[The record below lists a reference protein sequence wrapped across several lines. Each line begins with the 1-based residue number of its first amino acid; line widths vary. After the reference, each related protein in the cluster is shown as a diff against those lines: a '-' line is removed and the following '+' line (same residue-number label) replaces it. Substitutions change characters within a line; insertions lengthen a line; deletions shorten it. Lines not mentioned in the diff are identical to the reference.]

1 MRYAREAGESPR
13 IFGHGKVKRAV
24 LMARIAEIM
33 ADDPRYGYSQ
43 KPPSGRWGPDFDCS
57 SFVYFVAW
65 LAGYQVCIGG
75 EKVRF
80 TGQMTKDFK
89 DAGFEILPF
98 ANVGLGD
105 LEIGDILLNLALHAE
120 VYVGDGQVVGAQSAE
135 DGNYVGEQGDQ
146 TGNEIVKQPAY
157 IYKKGWDFVLR
168 PPSEEEAEEA
178 DDKEEGDG
186 QMAYPYT
193 NTGMGGGSWMPQNGM
208 GNMPRTAWM
217 PPMQNYGMNGYPQGN
232 VGQLN
237 GYSSAGGYQAN
248 GQGQMY
254 PQGNG
259 RHLIHV
265 NDLDETKDI
274 RVNPGEAVPIF
285 LGEGRHMAIKS
296 ADQEGFPSLRVFELR
311 ECTEEMPQHNWTPGG
326 EGGYSQQ
333 EQPRMQQNQGV
344 SRQEFDQL
352 KEMIANVQAA
362 ISTAGF
368 PQGNRPTMDAASAD
382 ATTGSVSSTAKQ
394 PNRSGRNS

>member
-1 MRYAREAGESPR
+1 M
-13 IFGHGKVKRAV
+13 KRSEM
-24 LMARIAEIM
+24 MARLAEVM
-33 ADDPRYGYSQ
+33 ADSPQFGYSQ

-65 LAGYQVCIGG
+65 LAGYHVGIGKG
-75 EKVRF
+75 KVRF

-89 DAGFEILPF
+89 DAGFELLPF

-135 DGNYVGEQGDQ
+135 DGGYTGEEGDQ
-146 TGNEIVKQPAY
+146 TGMEIVKQPAY

-178 DDKEEGDG
+178 DDKEEGEE
-186 QMAYPYT
+186 QMAYPYA
-193 NTGMGGGSWMPQNGM
+193 NTTMGNGSWMPQNGM
-208 GNMPRTAWM
+208 LRNTWM

-232 VGQLN
+232 VGQMN
-237 GYSSAGGYQAN
+237 GYSAAGGYQAN

-254 PQGNG
+254 PQGGYGGQAQQMYPQGNG

-265 NDLDETKDI
+265 NELDETKDI
-274 RVNPGEAVPIF
+274 RVNPGEAVPVFI
-285 LGEGRHMAIKS
+285 GEGRHMAIKS

-352 KEMIANVQAA
+352 KEMISNVQAA

-368 PQGNRPTMDAASAD
+368 PQGNHPTMDAASAD